1 MEKWRLSKPEAP
13 QVSSRG
19 GAIDLLRTFS
29 DHSAFPAEAN
39 EGLFAGIREVIEP
52 EFGGKIDI
60 DRVVVL
66 YVAGRTDG

>member
-1 MEKWRLSKPEAP
+1 MVQADAIPVAP
-13 QVSSRG
+13 VRQCQV
-19 GAIDLLRTFS
+19 
-29 DHSAFPAEAN
+29 PAEAN

-60 DRVVVL
+60 DRVVAL